1 MKRLLY
7 ILAALMLITATGC
20 KKDDKQ
26 KDLKAITVG
35 EWHCVPEG
43 IDADIY
49 VTFAAEGGFDL
60 YQQIGEGRH
69 RHYTGT
75 WTLEGNILSGIYA
88 DETAWGSSYKVE
100 FSDDNTMILTAQ
112 NGSEEITTYVRE
124 SVPTEVK
131 EGCIDVKSSFGMLNS
146 QPQYRW
152 L

>member
-1 MKRLLY
+1 MEQYVVYQRV
-7 ILAALMLITATGC
+7 G
-20 KKDDKQ
+20 Q
-26 KDLKAITVG
+26 KHQIYA
-35 EWHCVPEG
+35 E
-43 IDADIY
+43 IY
-49 VTFAAEGGFDL
+49 VAFAAEGGFDL

-112 NGSEEITTYVRE
+112 NGSEEIMTYVRE
-124 SVPTEVK
+124 SVPAEVK